1 MGGFELRERDSAVA
15 RFREFRGPRNFL
27 VVETDNWVVGAW
39 HWDCRALTYQGLGK
53 AGQ

>member
-15 RFREFRGPRNFL
+15 RFRES
-27 VVETDNWVVGAW
+27 DNWVVGAW

-53 AGQ
+53 AGQGFSLI